1 MKKGCFI
8 RSIVIITI
16 LIAAALYIIENKFDE
31 FFLEPG
37 KKYLADLVEV
47 GLKED
52 MEKIVDSPEKD
63 SLSII
68 LKSYLKEFKESK
80 KFKISS
86 DDLDSF
92 SELLNDTSKD
102 SILTKN
108 ELEEISNL
116 LEKIKNEGLQ
126 KN

>member
-52 MEKIVDSPEKD
+52 MEKIADSPEKD

>member
-52 MEKIVDSPEKD
+52 MEKIADSPEKD
-63 SLSII
+63 TLSIM

-102 SILTKN
+102 SVITKN

>member
-16 LIAAALYIIENKFDE
+16 LVAAALYIIENKFDE

-52 MEKIVDSPEKD
+52 MEKIADSPEKD
-63 SLSII
+63 SLSMM

-80 KFKISS
+80 KIKISS
-86 DDLDSF
+86 DDVDSF
-92 SELLNDTSKD
+92 SDLLNDASKD
-102 SILTKN
+102 SVITKN
-108 ELEEISNL
+108 ELEEISKL

>member
-52 MEKIVDSPEKD
+52 MEKIIDSPEKD
-63 SLSII
+63 SLSIM

-102 SILTKN
+102 SVITKD

>member
-102 SILTKN
+102 SVITKN

>member
-92 SELLNDTSKD
+92 SELLNGTSKD